1 MKRLRR
7 LIGRDERGATLI
19 EFSLIFTLLLVLAL
33 GAFEYGMALRDWQS
47 VTIAT
52 REGARVAASA
62 ANYGEADCTI
72 LEATAGALRSFRSGV
87 VREVH
92 IFKSDEDGGY
102 SAATANRYRPLLSG
116 ESTAGLSLV
125 ACGASTW
132 VRIAAPWPP
141 AARLNPSGD
150 PFWIGVRLIY
160 DHPWQTNFLWWNG
173 TVQWTD
179 DAVFRIEPPPPN
191 A

>member
-1 MKRLRR
+1 MRKMRSLFRR
-7 LIGRDERGATLI
+7 EERGATLV
-19 EFSLIFTLLLVLAL
+19 EFSLIFTLLLMLAL
-33 GAFEYGMALRDWQS
+33 GAFEYGMALRDWIS

-62 ANYGEADCTI
+62 ANYLEADCTI
-72 LEATAGALRSFRSGV
+72 LEATTGALRSFRVGN
-87 VREVH
+87 VRQVH
-92 IFKSDEDGGY
+92 IYKSDEDGSYNAGQ
-102 SAATANRYRPLLSG
+102 SNRYRPYLG
-116 ESTAGLSLV
+116 GSTGGLPLV

-132 VRIAAPWPP
+132 VRLANSWPP
-141 AARLNPSGD
+141 ASRISSSED
-150 PFWIGVRLIY
+150 TFWIGVRLIY